1 MSETVFVAVLEHEHG
16 TEMGVRRTQESAE
29 KLLIEY
35 MQSTVSE
42 LEDYASESDDLDQ
55 QSFQVRLAEY
65 RDACEEGDAETAS
78 QIYNALYEECCPESE
93 PHHAWYREC
102 PLET

>member
-35 MQSTVSE
+35 
-42 LEDYASESDDLDQ
+42 
-55 QSFQVRLAEY
+55 
-65 RDACEEGDAETAS
+65 G
-78 QIYNALYEECCPESE
+78 
-93 PHHAWYREC
+93 
-102 PLET
+102 